1 MSNNP
6 FTDPFTRYLAADYNA
21 LENKF
26 IKMEQSFVINQ
37 QIRQRLIDEHR
48 GMRLTISMLQDQLN
62 FRTAQ
67 CERLQESYTAVL
79 EAYYDRDRTLRTLPR
94 SYFDSFE
101 TTVFEDDTT
110 DDETSSIDL
119 YSDETLI

>member
-26 IKMEQSFVINQ
+26 IKMEQSFIINQ

-48 GMRLTISMLQDQLN
+48 AMRLTISMLQDQLN
-62 FRTAQ
+62 YRTAQ

-79 EAYYDRDRTLRTLPR
+79 EAYYDRDHTLRTLPR
-94 SYFDSFE
+94 SYFESFE